1 MKSSNEYTLPHLSEP
16 RLNAEFTRLPSVLGQ
31 DDLFRLSQ
39 AIRAVPNY
47 SVDEM
52 TRLLS
57 TDSAPSNWR
66 FAALYCLLVRA
77 RHLRN
82 FNDFRDLVRQNAA
95 QFSDQP
101 AILAMAAEAES
112 FFAYSTHDLKSVIE
126 QCRNALRRFDGVGLK
141 LLAAEKLIEVAPS
154 EPQEEQEKLLAE
166 AQSYLDDALARYPGT
181 PRYLAVKAQVLARR
195 RRFADARGCIA
206 DAIAREDSTHSH
218 YVIRLA
224 KYEAINSEILL
235 FEYSDQ
241 LAGRLQHAVHD
252 FEQTRVSLI
261 EIVGLLAAV
270 LALIISGTQIA
281 LNVKVATG
289 AGLLMVVGAVLQFS
303 FIAYSMLLGREVRL
317 ARFLI
322 AAGIALALLSGGMY
336 FVLRY

>member
-1 MKSSNEYTLPHLSEP
+1 MKSSNEYTLPQLSEP

-39 AIRAVPNY
+39 AIRATPNY
-47 SVDEM
+47 SLDEM

-57 TDSAPSNWR
+57 AHRAPSNWR

-82 FNDFRDLVRQNAA
+82 FNDFRDLVRQNAD

-101 AILAMAAEAES
+101 AMFAMAAEAGS

-126 QCRNALRRFDGVGLK
+126 QSRHALRRFDGVGLK
-141 LLAAEKLIEVAPS
+141 LLAAEKLLEVVS
-154 EPQEEQEKLLAE
+154 GESVEEQDKLLAE

-224 KYEAINSEILL
+224 KYEAVRSEILL

-241 LAGRLQHAVHD
+241 LAGRLKDAVRD
-252 FEQTRVSLI
+252 FEQTRGSLI

-270 LALIISGTQIA
+270 LALVISGTQIA
-281 LNVKVATG
+281 INVRVANG
-289 AGLLMVVGAVLQFS
+289 AGLLMVVGGVLQLS
-303 FIAYSMLLGREVRL
+303 FLGYSMLLGRGVRL
-317 ARFLI
+317 GRFLI
-322 AAGIALALLSGGMY
+322 AAGIALALLSGGVF
-336 FVLRY
+336 FVLHY

>member
-1 MKSSNEYTLPHLSEP
+1 MSEP
-16 RLNAEFTRLPSVLGQ
+16 RLKAEFTRLPSVLAQ

-39 AIRAVPNY
+39 AIRVVSNY
-47 SVDEM
+47 SGDEM
-52 TRLLS
+52 TRLLA
-57 TDSAPSNWR
+57 TEGAPSNWR

-82 FNDFRDLVRQNAA
+82 FNDFRNLVRQYAD

-101 AILAMAAEAES
+101 AMLAMAAEAES
-112 FFAYSTHDLKSVIE
+112 FFAYTTHDLKSVIE

-141 LLAAEKLIEVAPS
+141 LLAAEKLIEVAPGES
-154 EPQEEQEKLLAE
+154 QEEQEKLLAE

-195 RRFADARGCIA
+195 RRFAEARGCIA

-224 KYEAINSEILL
+224 KYEAISSEILL

-241 LAGRLQHAVHD
+241 LARRLADAVRD
-252 FEQTRVSLI
+252 FEQTRGSLI

-270 LALIISGTQIA
+270 LALVISGTQVAI
-281 LNVKVATG
+281 NVKVAMG
-289 AGLLMVVGAVLQFS
+289 AGLMMVVGAVLQFS
-303 FIAYSMLLGREVRL
+303 FLGYSMLLGRVVRL
-317 ARFLI
+317 SRFLI
-322 AAGIALALLSGGMY
+322 AAGIALALLSAGLF
-336 FVLRY
+336 FVLHYQ